1 MAQIGN
7 KQNSLLNGEWS
18 KHVRR
23 KEKKYTSGIRRIIDK
38 LIIRNELNH
47 QSAIKSHK

>member
-7 KQNSLLNGEWS
+7 KQNSFLNGEWA

-23 KEKKYTSGIRRIIDK
+23 KEKKHTSGIRRIIDK
-38 LIIRNELNH
+38 LIIRNELYIARYRLLH
-47 QSAIKSHK
+47 